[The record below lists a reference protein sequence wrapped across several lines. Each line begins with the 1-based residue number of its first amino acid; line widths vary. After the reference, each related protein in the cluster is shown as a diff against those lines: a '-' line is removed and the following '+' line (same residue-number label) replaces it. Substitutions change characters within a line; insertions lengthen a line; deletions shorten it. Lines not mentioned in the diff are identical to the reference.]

1 MLHTCNDC
9 IKISSNKITAWMC
22 NYCLYTPVQSD
33 DQDDASRSVSEFSVM
48 QEVPQTKTIEIPLC
62 CVCLEDR
69 CVNMLSCSLV
79 SPGTRPMYDVL

>member
-1 MLHTCNDC
+1 MVRNDC
-9 IKISSNKITAWMC
+9 IKILSNKITEQVYG
-22 NYCLYTPVQSD
+22 YCLYTPVQSD

-69 CVNMLSCSLV
+69 CVNIPSCSLV
-79 SPGTRPMYDVL
+79 SPGTRAVYDVL